1 MGAEMEK
8 IMDLFSF
15 VTLFGGL
22 AFFLYGMHTMSSGLE
37 KMAGGKLEKVL
48 KRMTAT
54 RFKSLILGAGITIAI
69 QSSSAMTVMLV
80 GLVNSGIMQL
90 SQTVGVIMG
99 SNIGTTLTAWILSLS
114 GIQSTNIFIRML
126 KPESFAPIMAL
137 IGILLIMGSKK
148 PRRKDVGNILVGFSI
163 LMYGMTL
170 MSGSVSP
177 LADMPE
183 FSSIL
188 TAFTN
193 PLLGVIVG
201 MVFTGIIQ
209 SSAASVGIL
218 QALSL
223 TGSVTYGMAVPIIMG
238 QNIGTCVTS
247 LISSIGVN
255 KNAKRV
261 AALHICFNLIGTAI
275 CLVVYYLV
283 NAFTSLSF
291 LETAINPAGIAL
303 SHSVFNVA
311 TTLLLLPFSNM
322 LVKLAEKL
330 IKDKDSVETY
340 TFIDERLLNTPSFAI
355 SECNNMTVNM
365 SFLAKK
371 TVLKSISLLQT
382 YSQKD
387 ADTVLKWEDE
397 LDKYEDKLGSFLVKL
412 SSKNLSDADSRQT
425 SKLLHTIGDFER
437 LGDHAV
443 NLLKVATE
451 LDEKAISFSPEA
463 TAELKVLIAA
473 LTDILE
479 LTTDA
484 FERND
489 LSLASR
495 VEPLEQVID
504 GLTST
509 MKTRHIE
516 RLQSGLCTIELG
528 FILSDLLSNC
538 ERVSDHC
545 SNIAVALIEVAQNS
559 FDTHEYLNSVK
570 SMDNLRFRESFNE
583 YQLKY
588 QL

>member
-209 SSAASVGIL
+209 SSAASIGIL